1 MNSTRTRFTI
11 ALLAATLF
19 FAAGAQAQVTTGTVD
34 GTVAD
39 PTEAVITGATVTL
52 TSIDTGVERTQ
63 VTDATGNF
71 VFERVRPGRYRLT
84 IAAPNF
90 QTTEVTELDVTLG
103 RVTSLGMVRLV
114 VGPAQTTIT
123 VEAGTAPLI
132 EKSSAQISANYEQR
146 VISENMWGLF
156 NVDVLAFLTPGVQP
170 GFGNINSNTSTGVA
184 TSFGGATNT
193 GNSISSNGL
202 RSRFTNFT
210 LDGQDNNDLS
220 IGGPAFFIDIPDVV
234 SEYQITTN
242 QFNADQ
248 GRNAG
253 ATVNLVTK
261 SGTNQHHGSLWWFH
275 GNSKTL
281 DGTSSDEA
289 NRGLTEAAK
298 FIDNQW
304 GATYGGPIVKN
315 RFFAF
320 AGYQG
325 IRQVFDAFIDPT
337 AFGLDIAPEGLD
349 MLRAAGFDANSSTI
363 DGIVAR
369 TGFGLPTGSPFC
381 QPGRLAGEDPAAF
394 GATGFDPTNTFA
406 LFDLEQLDAA
416 GNLVA
421 TAAGVP
427 FCSIGRFEPGAFK
440 QQEGLVKIDWAGT
453 SNFFGGK
460 YLVQQFTSGPFDDG
474 LLNGNTFTVPGRS
487 QYLDFYQTHHF
498 SPRMLN
504 EFRFSYG
511 RLVVS
516 FDGGT
521 GTTASDPLQNPVNI
535 FFAGPFNATG
545 NVLGLP
551 QGRIV
556 NNFQWQDN
564 WSLVTGRHTL
574 KAGIEFRRIRTTNDL
589 LFFAN
594 GVGTAFQGLG
604 TLFNSGG
611 VTTHGFNCLF
621 GGIASSCG
629 PASYEELLSNQL
641 ALLQKDF
648 APFRFGLFHTH
659 QFYYFQ
665 DDFRVRPN
673 LTLNIGLRYE
683 YSGQPVNRIADE
695 LIVRESDP
703 ATAFWDT
710 TLPVEQRTI
719 PRLSGDKN
727 NFAPRIG
734 FAYTPRFWKRLF
746 GEDKTVIRGGYAISY
761 DVGFENPVNNI
772 ATGAPRVFFQEL
784 FPSPPIP
791 GTGTGAELDADPNFA
806 PVLGVV
812 DPRLTTWITLS
823 GHLPDVDRQDLYNA
837 YAQQWSLGL
846 QRELGPSVAEVRY
859 VGTRGI
865 GLYGFIERN
874 PQFTQL
880 AALFPE
886 LVPAGLTPDPVTGFL
901 LGDRSRVGQICNCGS
916 SIYHGLQTRWDF
928 RNLFDQLTG
937 GLSWTWSKNIDNT
950 SEIFDFGAFA
960 AGSFNDQQSPF
971 DLNSGERAR
980 SNYDLRHTLTLHY
993 IWDLPVK
1000 REQEGWAGKLLGGWQ
1015 LTGQTFLYSGR
1026 PWTVFEGDTINSV
1039 CAEFDANPTV
1049 DDCRPFLMNAAAPL
1063 TSVGRITGGGICSDR
1078 AGNVV
1083 PCDTLRYILN
1093 DDGAVTFFGT
1103 PFGTGRN
1110 TETGDG
1116 TVLFNLGLLKNT
1128 YVGAEKRVNIQFRTH
1143 VVNLFNH
1150 RNFGVPDTDPDNT
1163 TFGVPQE
1170 NNVAGRLIR
1179 FGLRVVF

>member
-1 MNSTRTRFTI
+1 MNSIRTRFTF
-11 ALLAATLF
+11 ALLAAVLC

-39 PTEAVITGATVTL
+39 PTEAVISGATVTL
-52 TSIDTGVERTQ
+52 TSLDTGVERTQ

-71 VFERVRPGRYRLT
+71 VFERVRPGRYKLT

-90 QTTEVTELDVTLG
+90 QTAEVAELDVTLG
-103 RVTSLGMVRLV
+103 KVTSIGMVKLS
-114 VGPAQTTIT
+114 VGPAEITVT
-123 VEAGTAPLI
+123 VEAGAAPLI
-132 EKSSAQISANYEQR
+132 EKSSAQISANYEAR
-146 VISENMWGLF
+146 IITENLWGLF

-184 TSFGGATNT
+184 TSFAGATNT
-193 GNSISSNGL
+193 GDSISANGL

-220 IGGPAFFIDIPDVV
+220 IGGPAFFVDIPDVV
-234 SEYQITTN
+234 SDYQITTN

-248 GRNAG
+248 GRNVG
-253 ATVNLVTK
+253 ATVNIVTK
-261 SGTNQHHGSLWWFH
+261 SGTNDHHGSLWWFH

-281 DGTSSDEA
+281 DATSSDEA
-289 NRGLTEAAK
+289 NRGLTQAAK

-315 RFFAF
+315 KVFGFA
-320 AGYQG
+320 AYQG
-325 IRQVFDAFIDPT
+325 IRQSFDAFIDPT
-337 AFGLDIAPEGLD
+337 AFGLDITSDGID

-369 TGFGLPTGSPFC
+369 TGFALPTGNPFC
-381 QPGRLAGEDPAAF
+381 QPGRLAGVAPAVL
-394 GATGFDPTNTFA
+394 GASSIDPTNTFA
-406 LFDLEQLDAA
+406 LFDLEQLDPA
-416 GNLVA
+416 GNVVA

-440 QQEGLVKIDWAGT
+440 QQEGLVKLDWAGNKT
-453 SNFFGGK
+453 FLGGK
-460 YLVQQFTSGPFDDG
+460 YLIQQFAIGPFDDG
-474 LLNGNTFTVPGRS
+474 LLNGNTITIPGRS
-487 QYLDFYQTHHF
+487 QYLDFHHTYNF
-498 SPRMLN
+498 TPRMLN
-504 EFRFSYG
+504 DFRFSYG
-511 RLVVS
+511 RLFVA
-516 FDGGT
+516 FEGGT
-521 GTTASDPLQNPVNI
+521 STTASDPLRNPLNI
-535 FFAGPFNATG
+535 FFSGPFNPTG
-545 NVLGLP
+545 NSLGFP

-574 KAGIEFRRIRTTNDL
+574 KAGVEFRRIRTTNDL

-594 GVGTAFQGLG
+594 GVGVGFNGLG
-604 TLFNSGG
+604 TFFNSGG
-611 VTTHGFNCLF
+611 LTTHGFNCLV
-621 GGIASSCG
+621 GGVASSCG

-659 QFYYFQ
+659 QFYYLQ

-683 YSGQPVNRIADE
+683 YAGQPVNRIADE
-695 LIVRESDP
+695 LRARESDP

-719 PRLSGDKN
+719 PRLKGDKN

-734 FAYTPRFWKRLF
+734 FAYTPRFWKGLF
-746 GEDKTVIRGGYAISY
+746 GEDKTVIRGGYAIAY
-761 DVGFENPVNNI
+761 DVGFENPINNI

-791 GTGTGAELDADPNFA
+791 GAGTGAELDADPNFA
-806 PVLGVV
+806 PTLGVV
-812 DPRLTTWITLS
+812 DPRLTTWIALS
-823 GHLPDVDRQDLYNA
+823 GHIPEVDGRDLYNP
-837 YAQQWSLGL
+837 YAQQWSFGL
-846 QRELGPSVAEVRY
+846 QRELGPTVAEVRY

-865 GLYGFIERN
+865 GLYALIERN

-880 AALFPE
+880 FAQFPE

-901 LGDRSRVGQICNCGS
+901 IGDRSRILQICNCATS
-916 SIYHGLQTRWDF
+916 TYHGLQTRWDF

-937 GLSWTWSKNIDNT
+937 GLGWTWSKNIDNQ
-950 SEIFDFGAFA
+950 SEIFDFGAFS

-971 DLNSGERAR
+971 NLDQGERAR
-980 SNYDLRHTLTLHY
+980 SNFDLRHTFTLHY

-1000 REQEGWAGKLLGGWQ
+1000 REQAGWTGKALGGWQ
-1015 LTGQTFLYSGR
+1015 LAGQAFLYSGR
-1026 PWTVFEGDTINSV
+1026 PWTVFEGDTINTV
-1039 CAEFDANPTV
+1039 CAELDANPTV
-1049 DDCRPFLMNAAAPL
+1049 DDCRPFLMNPAAPL
-1063 TSVGRITGGGICSDR
+1063 TSVGRITAGGVCSDR

-1093 DDGAVTFFGT
+1093 DDGAVAFFGT
-1103 PFGTGRN
+1103 PFGVGRN

-1128 YVGAEKRVNIQFRTH
+1128 RVGPEGRVNLQFRTH
-1143 VVNLFNH
+1143 IVNLFNH
-1150 RNFGVPDTDPDNT
+1150 RNFGVPDTDPDNI

-1170 NNVAGRLIR
+1170 NNVAGRTVR

>member
-1 MNSTRTRFTI
+1 MNSTRTRFTF

-52 TSIDTGVERTQ
+52 TSLETGVERAQ

-90 QTTEVTELDVTLG
+90 QTTEVAELDVTLG
-103 RVTSLGMVRLV
+103 RTTSLGMVKLV

-193 GNSISSNGL
+193 GNSISANGL

-220 IGGPAFFIDIPDVV
+220 VGGPAFFVDIPDVV

-281 DGTSSDEA
+281 DATSSDEA

-315 RFFAF
+315 RFFGF
-320 AGYQG
+320 AAYQG
-325 IRQVFDAFIDPT
+325 IRQVFDSFIDPT
-337 AFGLDIAPEGLD
+337 AFGLDITPEGLD

-381 QPGRLAGEDPAAF
+381 QPGRLAGVDPAAL
-394 GATGFDPTNTFA
+394 GAAGIDPTSTFA
-406 LFDLEQLDAA
+406 LFDLEQLDAG

-421 TAAGVP
+421 TAASVP

-440 QQEGLVKIDWAGT
+440 QQEGMVKLDWAGA

-521 GTTASDPLQNPVNI
+521 GTTAGDPLQNPLNI

-564 WSLVTGRHTL
+564 FSLVTGRHTL

-673 LTLNIGLRYE
+673 LTFNIGLRYE
-683 YSGQPVNRIADE
+683 YAGQPANRIADDM
-695 LIVRESDP
+695 VARESDP
-703 ATAFWDT
+703 ATAFWDV

-734 FAYTPRFWKRLF
+734 FAYTPRFWKALF
-746 GEDKTVIRGGYAISY
+746 GEDKTVIRGGYSISY
-761 DVGFENPVNNI
+761 DVGFENPINNI

-806 PVLGVV
+806 PTLGVI

-823 GHLPDVDRQDLYNA
+823 GHLADVDRKDLYNP

-846 QRELGPSVAEVRY
+846 QRELGPTVAEVRY

-865 GLYGFIERN
+865 GLYSIFERN

-880 AALFPE
+880 AAQFPE
-886 LVPAGLTPDPVTGFL
+886 LVPAGLAPDPVTGFL
-901 LGDRSRVGQICNCGS
+901 LGDRSRVLQVCNCGS
-916 SIYHGLQTRWDF
+916 SVYHGLQTRWDF
-928 RNLFDQLTG
+928 RNLFNQLTG
-937 GLSWTWSKNIDNT
+937 GINWTWSRNIDNQ
-950 SEIFDFGAFA
+950 SEIFDFGAFD

-993 IWDLPVK
+993 IWDVPVK
-1000 REQEGWAGKLLGGWQ
+1000 REQAGWAGKLLGGWQ
-1015 LTGQTFLYSGR
+1015 LAGQGFLFSGR

-1049 DDCRPFLMNAAAPL
+1049 DDCRPFLMNANAPL

-1078 AGNVV
+1078 SGNVV
-1083 PCDTLRYILN
+1083 PCESLRYILN
-1093 DDGAVTFFGT
+1093 DDGAVAFFGT
-1103 PFGTGRN
+1103 PFGIGRN

-1116 TVLFNLGLLKNT
+1116 TVLFNLGILKNT
-1128 YVGAEKRVNIQFRTH
+1128 YVGPERAVNIQFRTH

-1150 RNFGVPDTDPDNT
+1150 RNFGVPDTDPDNI
-1163 TFGVPQE
+1163 TFGVRQE